1 MKIKLAASIVIT
13 ALMLGAVPAAVA
25 GGGGGFAG
33 ATEMTQ
39 IMNNAELA
47 MQSVQEEMQSLELVE
62 QTYLHR
68 MQQYSSSIGQYTAPF
83 AKAYGTYQ
91 KIKATQDKLTGLK
104 GDVENLQGSLQNRF
118 TQYATSKLSWQD
130 WVAREGQM
138 IKDGNERAK
147 SQIESNQRVL
157 VQTQESMQA
166 YQSAADAMEST
177 TGTHQATRL
186 LGSQLTL
193 LGGDI
198 NKLITITAET
208 NRNQGIAMQDQ
219 MIEKHEK
226 AVQKEA
232 VKRSFEQ
239 SREETRAY
247 YKALIKRGSAAG
259 TQ

>member
-13 ALMLGAVPAAVA
+13 TLMLGAVPPAFA

-68 MQQYSSSIGQYTAPF
+68 MQQLSSSIGPYTAPF
-83 AKAYGTYQ
+83 AKTYDTYQ
-91 KIKATQDKLTGLK
+91 KIKATQDKLIGLK
-104 GDVENLQGSLQNRF
+104 GNVENLQGSMQNRF
-118 TQYATSKLSWQD
+118 TQYAASNLSWQD

-138 IKDGNERAK
+138 IRDGNERAK

-157 VQTQESMQA
+157 LQTQESMQA
-166 YQSAADAMEST
+166 YQRAADAMDTT
-177 TGTHQATRL
+177 TGTHQATRM

-198 NKLITITAET
+198 NRLITITAET

-259 TQ
+259 AP